1 MYLLFRYKRAIFTA
15 LLMLVFIPSRLTS
28 AQTDEPDSTPAKE
41 QPSSQEDT
49 KAQPSVAS
57 SQKEFSF
64 ALGVGLIVSPRPYVG
79 AKSRVFP
86 IPSIELEYKRWFF
99 QGIRGG
105 YSIVQS
111 GRFSTNLY
119 AQARFSGLELD
130 SNPFLQGMEAR
141 KKSMD
146 AGFELVYRGRP
157 VGFRVNYLADVL
169 GRSNGQEATILATS
183 GVPLGRFGIILAG
196 IGPRWLSQNHVDYYY
211 GVRETEGAPSRPA
224 YSGKTTWNLD
234 INITSIIN
242 LSSRWRLLAILN
254 REGFGSGIKDS
265 PIVDENSAYTFVTS
279 LSYKF

>member
-1 MYLLFRYKRAIFTA
+1 MYPIFRYKRAVFAA
-15 LLMLVFIPSRLTS
+15 LLMLLFMPSLLAS
-28 AQTDEPDSTPAKE
+28 AQTNEPDSTPAKE
-41 QPSSQEDT
+41 DPSSEKDT
-49 KAQPSVAS
+49 TAQSPRAS

-64 ALGVGLIVSPRPYVG
+64 AIGGGLIASPRPYVG

-105 YSIVQS
+105 YGIVRS
-111 GRFSTNLY
+111 GRFTANLY

-130 SNPFLQGMEAR
+130 SSPFLQGMEER
-141 KKSMD
+141 NKSMD

-157 VGFRVNYLADVL
+157 LGFRVNYLADAL
-169 GRSNGQEATILATS
+169 GRSNGQEATVLATS
-183 GVPLGRFGIILAG
+183 GVPLGRLGIILVG

-211 GVRETEGAPSRPA
+211 GVRANEIALSRPA
-224 YSGKTTWNLD
+224 YSGKATWNFD

-242 LSSRWRLLAILN
+242 LSSKWRVLAIVN

-265 PIVDENSAYTFVTS
+265 PIVDKNSSYTLVTS